1 MPREPPVTFPL
12 ENGGHGGPGREE
24 THGFILLPE
33 RIDRWH
39 HEDGPD
45 RDKVLRGTR
54 LHRIV
59 RHFLHEDPVMTGGL
73 ATNDGGAPSLRV
85 ATYNVH
91 GCVGLDG
98 RMRPD
103 RIARV
108 VNSLRPDV
116 IALQEVDV
124 HRPRSRKLDQ
134 PHEIGRRLDMEHV
147 FHSMLEEHDERY
159 GIAILSRH
167 PLELVRKGLL
177 TAASRRPPRE
187 ARGAIWVRIRPEG
200 FRKPVN
206 FINTH
211 FGLGRDERRRQVEV
225 PIGGRVN
232 VANAV
237 ATLTTAT
244 AVGIDPD
251 VAVAGIATLAPV
263 PGRFEAIPEARVLGG
278 TVVVDYAHTPDGISE
293 VLASARAA
301 ASSWRLRRPC
311 QTMDSMC
318 SMVSKWSASNSMGLE

>member
-1 MPREPPVTFPL
+1 M
-12 ENGGHGGPGREE
+12 
-24 THGFILLPE
+24 
-33 RIDRWH
+33 
-39 HEDGPD
+39 
-45 RDKVLRGTR
+45 
-54 LHRIV
+54 
-59 RHFLHEDPVMTGGL
+59 
-73 ATNDGGAPSLRV
+73 

-225 PIGGRVN
+225 LLGNEWIGGIPGDEPVILCGDFNSGRRSVVWRRLHERLDDARTKAGN
-232 VANAV
+232 RRFRPTFPSLKPLVSLDHVFVSKHFDVTDVVVADSPMTVSASDHLPLL
-237 ATLTTAT
+237 ADLTARTES
-244 AVGIDPD
+244 DFRCSESSD
-251 VAVAGIATLAPV
+251 
-263 PGRFEAIPEARVLGG
+263 AIPARS
-278 TVVVDYAHTPDGISE
+278 PRS
-293 VLASARAA
+293 
-301 ASSWRLRRPC
+301 
-311 QTMDSMC
+311 
-318 SMVSKWSASNSMGLE
+318 